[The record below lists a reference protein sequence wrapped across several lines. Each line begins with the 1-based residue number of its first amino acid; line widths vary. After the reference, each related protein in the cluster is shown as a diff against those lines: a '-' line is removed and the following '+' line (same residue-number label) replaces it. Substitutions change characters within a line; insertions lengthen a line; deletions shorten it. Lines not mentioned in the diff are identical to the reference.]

1 MIADRYYPW
10 SNSIDGN
17 SIVKVTRPRLGPR
30 HVYHYGR
37 VQSESRHRA
46 VHRVR
51 LCLYVVEITWRK
63 INFYLIQHFMSA

>member
-1 MIADRYYPW
+1 MIADRYSPW

-30 HVYHYGR
+30 HGYHYGR

-51 LCLYVVEITWRK
+51 LCSVVEITWRK